1 MTHLELLLAA
11 WVVDVCVGWPD
22 RLYRRIRHPVVWL
35 GAFITVLEK
44 RFNRPAWSVT
54 GRSWAGALVSLG
66 CVALAIVLTALLEV
80 ALEDSAPGQWVL
92 VAVASSMLAT
102 RSLYEHVRAVA
113 TPLRRGNL
121 PAARRAVGAI
131 VGRDPATLHEMAVA
145 RASLES
151 LAENASDGIVAPL
164 CWGAVFG
171 LPGLAAY
178 KTINTLD
185 SMLGHRSE
193 RLRAFGAFP
202 ARLDDFAN
210 VVPARLTG
218 WLFALASRR
227 VAAHRIM
234 RRDARRH
241 RSPNAGWPEAA
252 MAGALGVRLSGPR
265 RYQGH
270 ISDDPW
276 LNPEA
281 RDPGSSDV
289 FRGLKLYRQALSL
302 LGLLLLAA
310 LLWGW
315 LR

>member
-11 WVVDVCVGWPD
+11 WVVEVCVGWPD
-22 RLYRRIRHPVVWL
+22 GLYRRIRHPVVWL
-35 GAFITVLEK
+35 GAVITALER

-54 GRSWAGALVSLG
+54 RRYWAGAAVSLA
-66 CVALAIVLTALLEV
+66 CVGLTIIFAALLEV
-80 ALEDSAPGQWVL
+80 MLGDSGPGQWLL
-92 VAVASSMLAT
+92 VAIGSSLLAT

-113 TPLRRGNL
+113 KPLNRGNL
-121 PAARRAVGAI
+121 PVARRAVRAI
-131 VGRDPATLHEMAVA
+131 VGRDPATLDEMGVA

-164 CWGAVFG
+164 CWGIVLG

-202 ARLDDFAN
+202 ARLDDVAN
-210 VVPARLTG
+210 FLPARLTG

-227 VAAHRIM
+227 AEARRVM

-265 RYQGH
+265 HYQGGVA
-270 ISDDPW
+270 DEPW
-276 LNPEA
+276 LNGEA
-281 RDPGSSDV
+281 RDPRPDDV
-289 FRGLKLYRQALSL
+289 EHGLTLYRRALSL
-302 LGLLLLAA
+302 LGLLMLMV
-310 LLWGW
+310 LLWES